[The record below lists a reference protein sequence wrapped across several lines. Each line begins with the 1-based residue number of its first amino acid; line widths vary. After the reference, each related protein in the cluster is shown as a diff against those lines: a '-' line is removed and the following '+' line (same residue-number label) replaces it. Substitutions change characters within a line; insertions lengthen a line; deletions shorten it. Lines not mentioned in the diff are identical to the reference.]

1 MIGTIGSV
9 GGGRLVGVLEVVVVP
24 VVGVPEVV
32 PEVVGGVVVVVPPVL
47 VVVPVVVVL
56 VVGGGEATTVIV
68 AVMKGC
74 RSQWKVYV
82 PGVLNVHE
90 PLHPG
95 PVGWFG
101 TGGTGPLLG
110 PDVCAQLVGS
120 EPRPKSALCALDP
133 EG

>member
-1 MIGTIGSV
+1 VIGIIGSV

-32 PEVVGGVVVVVPPVL
+32 PEVVGGVVVPVL

-133 EG
+133 DG